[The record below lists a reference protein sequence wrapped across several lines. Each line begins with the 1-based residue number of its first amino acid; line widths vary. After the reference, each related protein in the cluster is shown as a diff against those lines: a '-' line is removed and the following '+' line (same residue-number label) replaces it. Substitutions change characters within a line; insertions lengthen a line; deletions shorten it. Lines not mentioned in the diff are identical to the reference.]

1 MISFLKGT
9 IVEVNEESVV
19 LENQGIGFLITV
31 PSSVSRQLT
40 EGTSTILYTHLM
52 IRETEVALYGFLD
65 ASERRLFLSLQ
76 DVTGIGPKQALRI
89 LSELSASELRGII
102 IQGESSRLARIKG
115 IGPKTASRIILELQ
129 DRMKRLP
136 EEGGKASTP
145 STHRLELLMALRVL
159 GYSDLEANRAID
171 SLWQDHTKQ
180 QLPLEDQVKLL
191 LAILSRRSS

>member
-9 IVEVNEESVV
+9 IVEIDEENVV

-31 PSSVSRQLT
+31 PTSVSRQLT
-40 EGTSTILYTHLM
+40 EGSSTILYTHLM

-76 DVTGIGPKQALRI
+76 DVSGIGPKQALRI
-89 LSELSASELRGII
+89 LSDLSASELRSII
-102 IQGESSRLARIKG
+102 IQGDSTRLARIKG

-136 EEGGKASTP
+136 DEGGKP
-145 STHRLELLMALRVL
+145 SSSSQRLELLMALRVL
-159 GYSDLEANRAID
+159 GYSDQEANRAID
-171 SLWQDHTKQ
+171 ALWQDHAKQ